1 MKSIHFTTPTLL
13 SYLDLFSMGGS
24 DKAEDI
30 TKIGKYNSGLCFSM
44 ALALRNE
51 IHLSVEVFDNEFSEN
66 FDRKRSTLYTTD
78 VYTEC
83 CDQTGKEKELIQI
96 YKNVSK
102 ESFFSQHCED
112 LGGGDFP
119 EEVIQTGFSTKM
131 GIDWQLWMLL
141 RELYSNMIDEKGGYY
156 EDNCPDVSYGTVVKL
171 VFEEDSE
178 FADIWDNRHL
188 YINEKEPLHIISD
201 SVEALENEEGYL
213 RIYKQN
219 ILVYKDEKVKSKF
232 AYSIKFGNIDER
244 RILSDLWSV
253 SSEIVY
259 AIKNTKNEDYLREI
273 ITAGNLFN
281 REEFLYDKSVY
292 GVASDLVH
300 NIACEIYEE
309 FGEVNSYPW
318 LINSIKERKDCGI
331 GGKRIQ
337 NIGDSLYC
345 YSSVVVVESAPIPHS
360 EPDIEVEGVVFIDP
374 FSAEIKKHYNFNL
387 DVEVKKAKLK
397 GSKVVADKYEKCLII
412 DENFSVK
419 TDFGEFVIQYL
430 DLTVEGNIVK
440 NLGNY
445 ISSLLAV

>member
-1 MKSIHFTTPTLL
+1 MKSIHFVTPTLL
-13 SYLDLFSMGGS
+13 SYIDLMSMGGS
-24 DKAEDI
+24 DKADNVSL
-30 TKIGKYNSGLCFSM
+30 IGTYNSGLKFSM
-44 ALALRNE
+44 ALALRNG
-51 IHLSVEVFDNEFSEN
+51 IRLSVEVFDNEFSEN

-141 RELYSNMIDEKGGYY
+141 RELYSNMIDEKGSYY
-156 EDNCPDVSYGTVVKL
+156 EDSCPDVSYGTVVKL
-171 VFEEDSE
+171 VFEEGSE
-178 FADIWDNRHL
+178 FSEIWDNRHL

-219 ILVYKDEKVKSKF
+219 ILVYKDEKIKSKF
-232 AYSIKFGNIDER
+232 AYNIKFGEIDEK
-244 RILSDLWSV
+244 RILSNLYSV
-253 SSEIVY
+253 EGDICY
-259 AIKNTKNEDYLREI
+259 AIKSSKNEDYLREI
-273 ITAGNLFN
+273 ITAENLFN
-281 REEFLYDKSVY
+281 REEFLYDRSVY
-292 GVASDLVH
+292 GTASDLIH
-300 NIACEIYEE
+300 RIACEIYEE
-309 FGEVNSYPW
+309 FGEVSSYPW

-374 FSAEIKKHYNFNL
+374 FSAEIKKYYNFNL
-387 DVEVKKAKLK
+387 DVEVRKAKLK
-397 GSKVVADKYEKCLII
+397 GSKCIADKFEKCLII
-412 DENFSVK
+412 DENFNIE
-419 TDFGEFVIQYL
+419 TDFPTLIVQYL
-430 DLTVEGNIVK
+430 DLTMQGNIIN
-440 NLGNY
+440 NLSEY
-445 ISSLLAV
+445 ICNLLKK

>member
-1 MKSIHFTTPTLL
+1 MKSIHFVTPTLL
-13 SYLDLFSMGGS
+13 SYIDLMSMGGS
-24 DKAEDI
+24 DKADNVSL
-30 TKIGKYNSGLCFSM
+30 IGTYNSGLKFSM
-44 ALALRNE
+44 ALALRNG
-51 IHLSVEVFDNEFSEN
+51 IRLSVEVFDNEFSEN

-141 RELYSNMIDEKGGYY
+141 RELYSNMIDEKGSYY
-156 EDNCPDVSYGTVVKL
+156 EDSCPDVSYGTVVKL
-171 VFEEDSE
+171 VFEEGSE
-178 FADIWDNRHL
+178 FSEIWDNRHL

-219 ILVYKDEKVKSKF
+219 ILVYKDEKIKSKF
-232 AYSIKFGNIDER
+232 AYNIKFGEIDEK
-244 RILSDLWSV
+244 RILSNLYSV
-253 SSEIVY
+253 EGDICY
-259 AIKNTKNEDYLREI
+259 AIKSSKNEDYLREI
-273 ITAGNLFN
+273 ITAENLFN

-292 GVASDLVH
+292 GTASDLIH
-300 NIACEIYEE
+300 KIACKTYEE
-309 FGEVNSYPW
+309 FGEVSSYPW

-374 FSAEIKKHYNFNL
+374 FSAEIKKYYNFNL
-387 DVEVKKAKLK
+387 DVEVRKAKLK
-397 GSKVVADKYEKCLII
+397 GSMVVADKFEKCLII
-412 DENFSVK
+412 DENFNIE
-419 TDFGEFVIQYL
+419 TDFPTLIVQYL
-430 DLTVEGNIVK
+430 DLTMQGNIIN
-440 NLGNY
+440 NLSEY
-445 ISSLLAV
+445 ICNLLKK